1 MYTLWIANKNYSS
14 WSLRP
19 WVLLKTLGIPFSEQ
33 LSSFEDG
40 KSSYEKFRAFS
51 PTGMLP
57 CLIDGN
63 KDIKI
68 WDTLAIAEYIAED
81 YAQVWPSDKT
91 ARAWARS
98 AAAEMHSGF
107 TVLREVCPLNCILS
121 TQLNEIT
128 PELQSNIDRIDE
140 LWSEGLTKFGGEW
153 LAGDQFTAVDAFYAP
168 VALRAQIYGLKFS
181 AISQKWIDRILQLP
195 AIIEWVESAK
205 KEPEIE
211 H

>member
-19 WVLLKTLGIPFSEQ
+19 WILLKVLDIPFNEQ
-33 LSSFEDG
+33 FNSFEDG
-40 KSSYEKFRAFS
+40 KSSYEKFRKCS

-57 CLIDGN
+57 CLVDGN
-63 KDIKI
+63 RDVKI
-68 WDTLAIAEYIAED
+68 WDTLAIVEYIAED
-81 YAQVWPSDKT
+81 HAQVWPTNKI

-98 AAAEMHSGF
+98 AAAEMHSSF
-107 TVLREVCPLNCILS
+107 ATLREVCPMNCSLH
-121 TQLNEIT
+121 TRLNEIT

-140 LWSEGLTKFGGEW
+140 IWSEGLTKFGGEW
-153 LAGDQFTAVDAFYAP
+153 LAGDKFTAVDAFYTP
-168 VALRAQIYGLKFS
+168 VALRAQAYGLKFS

-195 AIIEWVESAK
+195 PMVEWVEAAK
-205 KEPEIE
+205 EEPEIE